1 VAASEAH
8 HCANTNVVGNQPDSM
23 RPLISTI
30 IILIFVSCTQN
41 RTTADNHAQ
50 ETIDSTLENDLISA
64 DFLMYAD
71 SLKID
76 SLTDRVR
83 NSFDIYD
90 ERNNKILHIDAEELA
105 EFQFS
110 FFLPRLNLILNK
122 RNFNLDVKTADNY
135 ENSNEVFLN
144 EEKIQL
150 YTKDELENSDFWDKA
165 SRAFFKKLNDL
176 LRRENLNESFFL
188 LYSGNDLHAILLTDK
203 QFDIIA
209 EKYKNEPNEIPY
221 RP

>member
-1 VAASEAH
+1 
-8 HCANTNVVGNQPDSM
+8 M
-23 RPLISTI
+23 
-30 IILIFVSCTQN
+30 
-41 RTTADNHAQ
+41 
-50 ETIDSTLENDLISA
+50 
-64 DFLMYAD
+64 
-71 SLKID
+71 
-76 SLTDRVR
+76 
-83 NSFDIYD
+83 
-90 ERNNKILHIDAEELA
+90 
-105 EFQFS
+105 
-110 FFLPRLNLILNK
+110 
-122 RNFNLDVKTADNY
+122 DVKTADNY

>member
-1 VAASEAH
+1 
-8 HCANTNVVGNQPDSM
+8 
-23 RPLISTI
+23 
-30 IILIFVSCTQN
+30 
-41 RTTADNHAQ
+41 
-50 ETIDSTLENDLISA
+50 
-64 DFLMYAD
+64 MYTD

-188 LYSGNDLHAILLTDK
+188 LYSGNDLHSILLNDK